1 MSQTLH
7 ISEFSKKKV
16 IKIKP
21 VKIYKSPSKKKKSAN
36 IPNPNINIKVNVKQ
50 NLYDRF
56 IPYGI
61 SQNLTCDPP
70 SYSQTQNGEKYAENN
85 FVLNTLKKN
94 NYEKCLLAD
103 LIGRTSPTEIITND
117 PKKNIGYIT
126 MLNSRRKVSY
136 SKEKSNEKKKSI
148 LNNTNKSF
156 YIDNDRYNLL
166 SERNKRKTK
175 KKIQS
180 YKTIYFGDDNINTIS
195 EFLSS
200 PNKKKSNNNNTIK
213 FKIPDNFYYNV
224 LDMFN
229 LSSILISTSNGGSIL
244 IDYSGNECKINKINF
259 KRNQNYLNKNFGF
272 NNDENTQYCPKI
284 ICNKFMNNENN
295 RFLSSTING
304 DLFLYDLN
312 NNSTELIIN
321 HYDSP
326 LYTFDILNEV
336 VFMGEE
342 SGRIEVIDIRES
354 HINNKNIYYLY
365 THPGKNE
372 ICKTIYSRVN
382 NYVISGGNDNNGIIF
397 DFRNYKIVKSITH
410 KGAIKGMSINLD
422 ENYLI
427 SGGGNKDKMIK
438 LWDLKKLKQ
447 VSETKANSQ
456 ITAIEFINNNTVF
469 TSFGY
474 NENMSAVYSLN
485 YDELDKENCSD
496 MQLCNI
502 SLSSS
507 VQSEI
512 NDIKDIFS
520 NEDEFERHYKRI
532 LYTSVD
538 KSSQYVANASEGE
551 LKIFKIGKY
560 SKSKFD
566 LEMNDSFICH

>member
-1 MSQTLH
+1 MSQAFG
-7 ISEFSKKKV
+7 INCISKKKI

-21 VKIYKSPSKKKKSAN
+21 VKIYRSPSRKKLSIN
-36 IPNPNINIKVNVKQ
+36 IPTLNINKTQKH

-61 SQNLTCDPP
+61 SPNLNCDPP
-70 SYSQTQNGEKYAENN
+70 SYSQISSHEKFPENK
-85 FVLNTLKKN
+85 FIPKTMKKN

-103 LIGRTSPTEIITND
+103 LIGKTSPTQIITND
-117 PKKNIGYIT
+117 PRQNIGYIA
-126 MLNSRRKVSY
+126 MMNSKRKVSY
-136 SKEKSNEKKKSI
+136 SKEKSAKNKSS
-148 LNNTNKSF
+148 LLPDRNKSF
-156 YIDNDRYNLL
+156 YIDSDRYSLL
-166 SERNKRKTK
+166 SEKNK
-175 KKIQS
+175 KKSKKRIKS
-180 YKTIYFGDDNINTIS
+180 YKTIYFGDNINSINEYWLPS
-195 EFLSS
+195 LD
-200 PNKKKSNNNNTIK
+200 KKKSNNLINY
-213 FKIPDNFYYNV
+213 KIPDNFYYNV
-224 LDMFN
+224 LDMYN
-229 LSSILISTSNGGSIL
+229 LSSILISTAKGGTLL
-244 IDYSGNECKINKINF
+244 IDYSSNDCKINKINF
-259 KRNQNYLNKNFGF
+259 EKKAGNNFISNNLDT
-272 NNDENTQYCPKI
+272 NNDENSQNNPRI
-284 ICNKFMNNENN
+284 ICNKFMNNENKK
-295 RFLSSTING
+295 FLSSTING
-304 DLFLYDLN
+304 DLFLFDLN
-312 NNSTELIIN
+312 KNSTDVILN

-365 THPGKNE
+365 SHPGKNE
-372 ICKTIYSRVN
+372 ICKTIFSRMN
-382 NYVISGGNDNNGIIF
+382 NFVISGGNDNNGLIF
-397 DFRNYKIVKSITH
+397 DFRNYKIIKSISH
-410 KGAIKGMSINLD
+410 KGAIKGLSINLN

-474 NENMSAVYSLN
+474 NENMSAVYSLD
-485 YDELDKENCSD
+485 YDELDRENCSD
-496 MQLCNI
+496 IQLCNI

-512 NDIKDIFS
+512 NDIKDIFT

-538 KSSQYVANASEGE
+538 HSNQFVANASEGE

-566 LEMNDSFICH
+566 LDLNESFTCH

>member
-1 MSQTLH
+1 MSQFTYNNDH
-7 ISEFSKKKV
+7 STKKV

-21 VKIYKSPSKKKKSAN
+21 VKIYKSPSKKKKSIN
-36 IPNPNINIKVNVKQ
+36 IPNINIKTTNKQ

-61 SQNLTCDPP
+61 SPNLNCDPP
-70 SYSQTQNGEKYAENN
+70 AYSQTQLKEKFQEDK
-85 FVLNTLKKN
+85 FVQNSLKKN

-103 LIGRTSPTEIITND
+103 LIGKTSPTQLITND

-136 SKEKSNEKKKSI
+136 SKDKSNKKDKNI
-148 LNNTNKSF
+148 LGNVNKSY
-156 YIDNDRYNLL
+156 YIENDRYSLL
-166 SERNKRKTK
+166 SERNARKSK
-175 KKIQS
+175 KPIKS
-180 YKTIYFGDDNINTIS
+180 YKMIYFGDDNIN
-195 EFLSS
+195 SS
-200 PNKKKSNNNNTIK
+200 IEVSNSAIDKKKSNNIIK
-213 FKIPDNFYYNV
+213 YKIPDNFYYNV
-224 LDMFN
+224 LDMFS
-229 LSSILISTSNGGSIL
+229 LSSILISTSNGGSLL
-244 IDYSGNECKINKINF
+244 IDYSGNECKVNKINF
-259 KRNQNYLNKNFGF
+259 AKNNLNRNFEF
-272 NNDENTQYCPKI
+272 NNDENSPNNPKI

-295 RFLSSTING
+295 KFLSSTING

-312 NNSTELIIN
+312 NNSTNLIIK

-326 LYTFDILNEV
+326 LYTFDILNQV

-354 HINNKNIYYLY
+354 HINNRNIYYLY

-372 ICKTIYSRVN
+372 ICKTIYSRN
-382 NYVISGGNDNNGIIF
+382 NNFVISGGNDNNGIIF

-438 LWDLKKLKQ
+438 LWDLKKLKE

-474 NENMSAVYSLN
+474 NENMSVVYSLDYN
-485 YDELDKENCSD
+485 ELDKENCSD
-496 MQLCNI
+496 LQLCNI

-512 NDIKDIFS
+512 NDIKDIFN

-566 LEMNDSFICH
+566 LEMNDSFIYH

>member
-1 MSQTLH
+1 MSQYMLNNDLST
-7 ISEFSKKKV
+7 KKV

-21 VKIYKSPSKKKKSAN
+21 VKIYKSPSKKKKSIN
-36 IPNPNINIKVNVKQ
+36 IPNINIKTTNKQ
-50 NLYDRF
+50 SLYDRF

-61 SQNLTCDPP
+61 SPNLNCDPP
-70 SYSQTQNGEKYAENN
+70 IYSQTQLKEKYQEDK
-85 FVLNTLKKN
+85 FVQNSLKKN

-103 LIGRTSPTEIITND
+103 LIGKTSPSQVITND
-117 PKKNIGYIT
+117 PKKNIGYIN

-136 SKEKSNEKKKSI
+136 SKDKSNKKDKC
-148 LNNTNKSF
+148 LLGKMNKTF
-156 YIDNDRYNLL
+156 YIQNDRYNLL
-166 SERNKRKTK
+166 AERNARKSK
-175 KKIQS
+175 KTIKS
-180 YKTIYFGDDNINTIS
+180 YKMIYFGDDNINTS
-195 EFLSS
+195 NEVSL
-200 PNKKKSNNNNTIK
+200 PLLDKKKSNNIIK
-213 FKIPDNFYYNV
+213 YKIPDNFYYNV
-224 LDMFN
+224 LDMFS
-229 LSSILISTSNGGSIL
+229 LSSILISTSNGGSLL
-244 IDYSGNECKINKINF
+244 IDYSGNECKVNKISFVKNNLSRNF
-259 KRNQNYLNKNFGF
+259 EF
-272 NNDENTQYCPKI
+272 NNDENSPNNPKI
-284 ICNKFMNNENN
+284 ICNKFMNNEHTK
-295 RFLSSTING
+295 FLSSTTNG

-312 NNSTELIIN
+312 NNSTNLIIK

-326 LYTFDILNEV
+326 LYTFDILNQV

-342 SGRIEVIDIRES
+342 NGRIEVIDIRES
-354 HINNKNIYYLY
+354 HINNRNIYYLY

-372 ICKTIYSRVN
+372 ICKTIYSRN
-382 NYVISGGNDNNGIIF
+382 NNFVISGGNDNNGIIF

-474 NENMSAVYSLN
+474 NENMSVVYSLDYN
-485 YDELDKENCSD
+485 ELDKENCSD
-496 MQLCNI
+496 LQLCNI

-512 NDIKDIFS
+512 NDIKDIFN

-566 LEMNDSFICH
+566 LEMNDSFIYH

>member
-1 MSQTLH
+1 MLQCLNLN
-7 ISEFSKKKV
+7 ELSKKKV

-21 VKIYKSPSKKKKSAN
+21 VKIYKSPSKKKQSIK
-36 IPNPNINIKVNVKQ
+36 IPNINIKTTNKQ
-50 NLYDRF
+50 SLYDRF
-56 IPYGI
+56 IPYSI
-61 SQNLTCDPP
+61 SPNFNCDPP
-70 SYSQTQNGEKYAENN
+70 AYSQNKNKEKYTENK
-85 FVLNTLKKN
+85 FVQNPLKKN

-103 LIGRTSPTEIITND
+103 LIGKTSPTEILTND
-117 PKKNIGYIT
+117 PKKNIGYIA

-136 SKEKSNEKKKSI
+136 SKEKSNKRKKSI
-148 LNNTNKSF
+148 LDNRNKTF
-156 YIDNDRYNLL
+156 YIDNDKYNLL
-166 SERNKRKTK
+166 SERNNRKMK
-175 KKIQS
+175 KKINS
-180 YKTIYFGDDNINTIS
+180 YKNIYFGDDITKVTN
-195 EFLSS
+195 ELSYS
-200 PNKKKSNNNNTIK
+200 LCDKKTNSNNIIK
-213 FKIPDNFYYNV
+213 YKIPDNFYYNV

-229 LSSILISTSNGGSIL
+229 LSSILISTSNGGSLL
-244 IDYSGNECKINKINF
+244 IDYSTNECKVNKINF
-259 KRNQNYLNKNFGF
+259 IKNQNYINKNLEF
-272 NNDENTQYCPKI
+272 NDENSLNNPKI

-295 RFLSSTING
+295 KFLSSTING
-304 DLFLYDLN
+304 DLFMYDLN
-312 NNSTELIIN
+312 NNSTDLIIN

-372 ICKTIYSRVN
+372 ICKTIYSRTN
-382 NYVISGGNDNNGIIF
+382 NFVISGGNDNNGIIF
-397 DFRNYKIVKSITH
+397 DFRNYKIIKSITH

-474 NENMSAVYSLN
+474 NENMSAVYSLD

-512 NDIKDIFS
+512 NDIKDIFN

-566 LEMNDSFICH
+566 LEMNDSFIYH